1 MHGYKRRRRT
11 IILSIAIGIMLIC
24 LFGLT
29 LHLIETHGLQENQFG
44 DSGDWAD
51 DEDAEYQYLTLG
63 DKNYISYDKIDTFII
78 AGTDGGGEDKGEGFN
93 GDLADFIML
102 LLIDHSTKS
111 YAFYQ
116 VDRNTIV
123 DVPVMNAQGDFDD
136 YFPQQICL
144 AHWYGYD
151 DDTRNENLVNA
162 AFDVFGGLDLDKYYV
177 MGMEDIDTINDAIG
191 GVTVTIDSDMT
202 KLDPAFTEGA
212 TVHLNGAQAEK
223 YLRARRG
230 LDDATNAA
238 RMKRQR
244 QYMDNA
250 YTMIISQLR
259 ENPEY
264 INDLYESLKDVFQT
278 NGEGKDI
285 SRITNCIVNYDNKG
299 TITFDGRTEV
309 NDTIG
314 EGIEHEEFYLDYN
327 SVLKGLRQVMNLEED
342 A

>member
-1 MHGYKRRRRT
+1 
-11 IILSIAIGIMLIC
+11 
-24 LFGLT
+24 
-29 LHLIETHGLQENQFG
+29 
-44 DSGDWAD
+44 
-51 DEDAEYQYLTLG
+51 
-63 DKNYISYDKIDTFII
+63 
-78 AGTDGGGEDKGEGFN
+78 
-93 GDLADFIML
+93 ML

-136 YFPQQICL
+136 YFPEQICL

-191 GVTVTIDSDMT
+191 GVTVTIDSDLT
-202 KLDPAFTEGA
+202 KIDPAFKDGA
-212 TVHLNGAQAEK
+212 TVHLDGAQAEK
-223 YLRARRG
+223 YLRARMG

-264 INDLYESLKDVFQT
+264 INDLYDSLKDVFQT
-278 NGEGKDI
+278 NGQGKDI

-299 TITFDGRTEV
+299 TITFDGKTEL

-314 EGIEHEEFYLDYN
+314 EGIEHEEFYLDYD
-327 SVLKGLRQVMNLEED
+327 SVYRGLSQVMNLEED
-342 A
+342 TEAEEDSEEETEDIEDTEDTDA